1 MRSSRTGFIVALAVL
16 AALALL
22 PPVSTAL
29 GQDFYIDLFT
39 RIMIFAIAA
48 VSLDLILGF
57 GGMVSFGHAAYLGI
71 GSYAVGIL
79 AYYNIDNG
87 FLQFGAAIVAS
98 ALIALFIGWVSLRTS
113 GVYFIMITLA
123 FGQMIYFL
131 GESINQFGGDNGLNI
146 ERHSRFAA
154 VLNLDKPTTLYY
166 FVFAWLALCLGFGWR
181 LVESRFGMVIRGA
194 KSNETR
200 MVALGFRT
208 FRYKLVAFVI
218 SGAMAGVAGA
228 LLANLTLFLS
238 PNIMHWTRSGEIM
251 MMVILGG
258 MGTLIGP
265 VLGAIAYLVLEN
277 VLSGFTEHWQAIL
290 GPFLVLVVLFSKSGL
305 LGAVAPWRAKST
317 HA

>member
-1 MRSSRTGFIVALAVL
+1 MALAVL

-87 FLQFGAAIVAS
+87 FLQFGAAILAS

-154 VLNLDKPTTLYY
+154 VLNLDHPTTLYY

-181 LVESRFGMVIRGA
+181 LVELRFGMVIRGA

-290 GPFLVLVVLFSKSGL
+290 GPFLVLVVIFSKSGL
-305 LGAVAPWRAKST
+305 LGAAGPWRAKSN

>member
-1 MRSSRTGFIVALAVL
+1 MKSSRQRLVATIATLT
-16 AALALL
+16 ALALL
-22 PPVSTAL
+22 PPVSVAF

-87 FLQFGAAIVAS
+87 FLQFGTAILAS

-131 GESINQFGGDNGLNI
+131 GESVNQFGGDNGLTI

-154 VLNLDKPTTLYY
+154 ILNLDRPTALYY
-166 FVFAWLALCLGFGWR
+166 FVFAWLALCLGLGWR

-218 SGAMAGVAGA
+218 AGAMAGVAGA

-265 VLGAIAYLVLEN
+265 VLGAIAYLLLEN
-277 VLSGFTEHWQAIL
+277 LLSGFTEHWQAIL
-290 GPFLVLVVLFSKSGL
+290 GPFLVLVVIFSNTGL
-305 LGAVAPWRAKST
+305 LGAAGSWRAKST